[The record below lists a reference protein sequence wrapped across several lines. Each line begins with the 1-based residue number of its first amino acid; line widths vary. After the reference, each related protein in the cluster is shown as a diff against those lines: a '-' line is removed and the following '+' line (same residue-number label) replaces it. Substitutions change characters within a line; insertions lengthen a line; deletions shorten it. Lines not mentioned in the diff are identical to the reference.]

1 MNTGDS
7 IAALAGKTVSG
18 KRLNIY
24 KALAGGTLP
33 TVSVAVSP
41 ASVLEDGSTNFTYT
55 LTRTAKNLSSPLTV
69 NFGIAGTANAAPVG
83 PDPADYSVLT
93 SPTVTFNPT
102 TKQGT
107 VIFAAGSTS
116 ATVTVDPTAD
126 VLQELDESV
135 LFTILDGTGYFP
147 GTLQSATGIIDSE
160 EEFTN
165 YFYDD
170 FATNTKG
177 WTLGTEWQIGAA
189 TASSGGVGN
198 PDPGY
203 DNTPTAD
210 NGVAGVVI
218 GGNASQTVH
227 DFYYLTSPAF
237 NTSAATSLYFEYA
250 RWLNSDFTPFMQ
262 NTVDVYNGTSWVN
275 LFSTGES
282 PPVQDNA
289 WTPQS
294 FNISSYKSTT
304 TQVRFGFNIGS
315 SDVWSVSSW
324 NVDDV
329 KIYGDGGVTLPVVT
343 ISANDSAAGETPIGV
358 IANPGQFTLSRTG
371 STAAA
376 LTINL
381 AASGT
386 ASSGIDFT
394 AIGPTVTF
402 AAGSSTALVD
412 LNVIDDLLV
421 EGSETAILTVAAGA
435 GSGYT
440 VGAASSATVN
450 IADDDL
456 PVITI
461 VATDSNA
468 AEVTGGVANPGQF
481 TLYRSGPVAAAL
493 TVNVATSGTA
503 TNGTDYAAV
512 PGTVTFAAG
521 SSTAIINI
529 NVTDDAAVEG
539 TETVTL
545 TVTSGS
551 GYVPGSLKA
560 QSTDASA
567 PAAIKPLSTS
577 TISIIDNDSSPA
589 SIIID
594 AYDQGWYD
602 STGFHGPANPNYS
615 AGDANV
621 TDGLLYRNWF
631 AFNIPTLSSEITSA
645 SLKLKS
651 YDVSAPSGSET
662 FALYNVATE
671 VDTVVAGGSGKT
683 AIYTDLGDGSL
694 YGSRSY
700 TVAES
705 NTTKS
710 ITLNAG
716 ALSAI
721 SAKSGSK
728 FALGGRI
735 TTLDTVD
742 NYEGVFGFS
751 NGSPGDV
758 QLVLKLAA
766 SPVVTVSASDSGAA
780 ETTGVA
786 NPGKF
791 TLARSGSTTAAL
803 TVNIGMTGSATNG
816 TDYTL
821 IPTTVTFAAGA
832 ATADVN
838 LTVTDDAIVEG
849 SETAVLTV
857 AAGAG
862 YTVGAGASATVTIAD
877 NDLPVVTVIATDP
890 TAAETAGAPDPGVFT
905 LSRSGP
911 TTNSL
916 TVAVA
921 MSGTA
926 TNGADYTTIP
936 ATATFAAGSAT
947 AVVNVAVIDDLL
959 IEGATPETAILTIQ
973 SGLTYVV
980 GAASSAT
987 VAITDNDLPVITVSA
1002 TDALAEETSGAPN
1015 PGSFTLTR
1023 TGPTTGALTVA
1034 VAMSGS
1040 ATNGVDYTTVPTT
1053 ATFAAGSPTA
1063 LVNIN
1068 VIDDSIIEGP
1078 TPETAVLTVNPGSGY
1093 TVGAPANATVSI
1105 ADNDFIPVLSLSSNY
1120 SGVSENSKENL
1131 VYKVS
1136 RTVGLADALTI
1147 NLTLGGTAV
1156 RPSDYNAYGLTIL
1169 TPTTATLS
1177 LAAGAAS
1184 AQFELVT
1191 KGDLVKETN
1200 ETIAITLAAGT
1211 GYLIGTPGPVQTTII
1226 NDDGVL
1232 NQIGTPGKD
1241 FIEAGSTKNL
1251 SGGAGDDVLIGS
1263 AAGNVLSGGT
1273 GNDLV
1278 TTGAGFDVITFGSA
1292 SEGIDTVTDFNVLY
1306 DTLQVSAAG
1315 FGGGLTPGQSI
1326 DASQFT
1332 LGSSATNAN
1341 HRFIYNALDGKLYF
1355 DSDGNGAISSVLFAQ
1370 LATGLALNEDNIFAA

>member
-1 MNTGDS
+1 
-7 IAALAGKTVSG
+7 
-18 KRLNIY
+18 
-24 KALAGGTLP
+24 
-33 TVSVAVSP
+33 
-41 ASVLEDGSTNFTYT
+41 
-55 LTRTAKNLSSPLTV
+55 
-69 NFGIAGTANAAPVG
+69 
-83 PDPADYSVLT
+83 
-93 SPTVTFNPT
+93 
-102 TKQGT
+102 
-107 VIFAAGSTS
+107 
-116 ATVTVDPTAD
+116 
-126 VLQELDESV
+126 
-135 LFTILDGTGYFP
+135 
-147 GTLQSATGIIDSE
+147 
-160 EEFTN
+160 
-165 YFYDD
+165 
-170 FATNTKG
+170 
-177 WTLGTEWQIGAA
+177 
-189 TASSGGVGN
+189 
-198 PDPGY
+198 
-203 DNTPTAD
+203 
-210 NGVAGVVI
+210 
-218 GGNASQTVH
+218 
-227 DFYYLTSPAF
+227 
-237 NTSAATSLYFEYA
+237 
-250 RWLNSDFTPFMQ
+250 
-262 NTVDVYNGTSWVN
+262 
-275 LFSTGES
+275 
-282 PPVQDNA
+282 
-289 WTPQS
+289 
-294 FNISSYKSTT
+294 
-304 TQVRFGFNIGS
+304 
-315 SDVWSVSSW
+315 
-324 NVDDV
+324 
-329 KIYGDGGVTLPVVT
+329 
-343 ISANDSAAGETPIGV
+343 
-358 IANPGQFTLSRTG
+358 
-371 STAAA
+371 
-376 LTINL
+376 
-381 AASGT
+381 
-386 ASSGIDFT
+386 
-394 AIGPTVTF
+394 
-402 AAGSSTALVD
+402 
-412 LNVIDDLLV
+412 
-421 EGSETAILTVAAGA
+421 
-435 GSGYT
+435 
-440 VGAASSATVN
+440 
-450 IADDDL
+450 
-456 PVITI
+456 
-461 VATDSNA
+461 
-468 AEVTGGVANPGQF
+468 
-481 TLYRSGPVAAAL
+481 
-493 TVNVATSGTA
+493 
-503 TNGTDYAAV
+503 
-512 PGTVTFAAG
+512 
-521 SSTAIINI
+521 
-529 NVTDDAAVEG
+529 
-539 TETVTL
+539 
-545 TVTSGS
+545 
-551 GYVPGSLKA
+551 
-560 QSTDASA
+560 
-567 PAAIKPLSTS
+567 
-577 TISIIDNDSSPA
+577 
-589 SIIID
+589 
-594 AYDQGWYD
+594 
-602 STGFHGPANPNYS
+602 
-615 AGDANV
+615 
-621 TDGLLYRNWF
+621 
-631 AFNIPTLSSEITSA
+631 
-645 SLKLKS
+645 
-651 YDVSAPSGSET
+651 
-662 FALYNVATE
+662 
-671 VDTVVAGGSGKT
+671 
-683 AIYTDLGDGSL
+683 
-694 YGSRSY
+694 
-700 TVAES
+700 
-705 NTTKS
+705 
-710 ITLNAG
+710 
-716 ALSAI
+716 
-721 SAKSGSK
+721 
-728 FALGGRI
+728 
-735 TTLDTVD
+735 
-742 NYEGVFGFS
+742 
-751 NGSPGDV
+751 
-758 QLVLKLAA
+758 
-766 SPVVTVSASDSGAA
+766 SGAA

-921 MSGTA
+921 MSGTS

-987 VAITDNDLPVITVSA
+987 VTITDNDLPVITVSA

-1023 TGPTTGALTVA
+1023 TGPTTDALTVA

-1105 ADNDFIPVLSLSSNY
+1105 ADNDFIPVSLSSNY

-1136 RTVGLADALTI
+1136 RTVGLADTLTI

-1184 AQFELVT
+1184 AEFELVT
-1191 KGDLVKETN
+1191 KGDLVKENN
-1200 ETIAITLAAGT
+1200 ETIDITLAAGI
-1211 GYLIGTPGPVQTTII
+1211 GYLIGTPGSVQTTII

-1232 NQIGTPGKD
+1232 NQIGTSGKD